1 MARRRKRYA
10 WERWPHGRLLD
21 TRIRDLGLTL
31 DGSWVEPLVEQ
42 VLDELAVRGIRLR
55 PHFWLSDE
63 WFSPADVPGVAI
75 PFYLASPRLM
85 RLERGR
91 MLSVE
96 GGTREECLRL
106 LRHEVGHAVQHAW
119 ALHRRRDWQRMFGS
133 SSKRY
138 PESYRPNPASRRFV
152 QHLDAWYAQSHPD
165 EDFAETF
172 AVWLRPKSR
181 WRGRYEGWPA
191 LSKLEYVDRL
201 MKEVRRS
208 PLASR
213 SRQKVDP
220 VSRLGKTLREHYIA
234 KRERYAVGGSSR
246 WDDDLRRIFSSP
258 RRHDGRVSAVR
269 FLRRHRAEI
278 RELVSR
284 WTGEYVFTIDQVLK
298 QMLTRCRAMRLRA
311 VGSERQLKLDFC
323 IMLTARATHYLYRR
337 REWHVV

>member
-1 MARRRKRYA
+1 M
-10 WERWPHGRLLD
+10 
-21 TRIRDLGLTL
+21 RDLGLTL
-31 DGSWVEPLVEQ
+31 AGSWVEPLVGQ
-42 VLDELAVRGIRLR
+42 VLDELAARGLRLK

-63 WFSPADVPGVAI
+63 WFSPAGVPGVAI
-75 PFYLASPRLM
+75 PFYLVSPRLM
-85 RLERGR
+85 RLERSR
-91 MLSVE
+91 MLEVE

-106 LRHEVGHAVQHAW
+106 LRHEVGHAIQHAW
-119 ALHRRRDWQRMFGS
+119 ALHRRRDWQRAFGS

-138 PESYRPNPASRRFV
+138 PESYRPNPASRRYV

-172 AVWLRPKSR
+172 AVWLTPKSR
-181 WRGRYEGWPA
+181 WRKRYDGWPA
-191 LSKLEYVDRL
+191 VAKLDYVDRL
-201 MKEVRRS
+201 MREIRRA
-208 PLASR
+208 PLVAR
-213 SRQKVDP
+213 SRQRVDP
-220 VSRLGKTLREHYIA
+220 VSRLGKTLREHYVA

-246 WDDDLRRIFSSP
+246 WDDDLRRIFSSA
-258 RRHDGRVSAVR
+258 RRPNGRESAVR

-298 QMLTRCRAMRLRA
+298 QMLARCRAMKLRA
-311 VGSERQLKLDFC
+311 AGGERQLKLDFC